1 MYSFSDGDIICSCKG
16 TTKKQFL
23 TLVDEQ
29 QLTTLDSVRDKTG
42 INKNCGLCITIVEA
56 LLVEGGGTAE
66 STNSAR

>member
-29 QLTTLDSVRDKTG
+29 KLTTLNAVRDKTG
-42 INKNCGLCITIVEA
+42 INNSCGLCITIVEA
-56 LLVEGGGTAE
+56 LLLEAAPLKGH
-66 STNSAR
+66 